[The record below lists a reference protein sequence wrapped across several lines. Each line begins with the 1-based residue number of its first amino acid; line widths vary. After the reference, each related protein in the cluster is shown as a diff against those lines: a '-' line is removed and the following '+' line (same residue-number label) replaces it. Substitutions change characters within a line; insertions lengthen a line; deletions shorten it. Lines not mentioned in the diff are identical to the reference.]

1 MHFNV
6 DSCSLLMCSHEH
18 KTILTAGLFGKL
30 INKPQQME
38 LNLWGAQNAESSARN
53 SSGHSAESAKPN
65 RSVAG
70 ATFAAME
77 MQSLSLHK
85 IFHDGRYLGDCAQI
99 HRCKNS
105 EFRPV
110 L

>member
-38 LNLWGAQNAESSARN
+38 FMGSSKRW
-53 SSGHSAESAKPN
+53 KQ
-65 RSVAG
+65 RSKQFG
-70 ATFAAME
+70 T
-77 MQSLSLHK
+77 QRWK
-85 IFHDGRYLGDCAQI
+85 R
-99 HRCKNS
+99 
-105 EFRPV
+105 
-110 L
+110 